1 MPYTPIVANEEN
13 PEYAGYY
20 RPVYGDLNAARADAF
35 HRLDVRFERPLRL
48 GRGTGWFYVDILNAY
63 ARTNTGAVNYEPVPD
78 SAEYRLVEDEGLPF
92 LPSVGVKV
100 KF

>member
-1 MPYTPIVANEEN
+1 
-13 PEYAGYY
+13 
-20 RPVYGDLNAARADAF
+20 
-35 HRLDVRFERPLRL
+35 VRFERPLRL
-48 GRGTGWFYVDILNAY
+48 GRGAGWFYVDILNAY